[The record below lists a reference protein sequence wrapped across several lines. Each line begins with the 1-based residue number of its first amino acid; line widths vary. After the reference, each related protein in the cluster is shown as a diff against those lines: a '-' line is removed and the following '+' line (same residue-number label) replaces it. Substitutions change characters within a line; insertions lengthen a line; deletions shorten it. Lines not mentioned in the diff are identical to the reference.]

1 MMAVWPLTKNRLEA
15 GMSLIRHS
23 SSVSALFVHRY
34 YGMEMFQ
41 DDEGALYSVSFM
53 CKALLFWIQCEAH

>member
-1 MMAVWPLTKNRLEA
+1 
-15 GMSLIRHS
+15 MSLIRHS
-23 SSVSALFVHRY
+23 SSASALFVHRY

-41 DDEGALYSVSFM
+41 DDEGALYSVSFK